1 MNSTEGRPP
10 STIGRFHRALLRL
23 LPFEFRAE
31 FGRDMEEA
39 FADER
44 EDLLAS
50 RNRTQVFR
58 FWLRTLVDFVRTAPR
73 EHWDILR
80 QDVRAGA
87 RLMARSRGFA
97 ATAIL
102 TLALGVGGS
111 TSIFSVVYGVVL
123 RPLAFPQSERV
134 VHVGWRGTEQAAAA
148 LDSVSFLEFQHLRD
162 RCRSFEVI
170 GAAQFDSLTSERGA
184 LDVRVPSPD
193 WDSPLRAGGVFRT
206 PMMASASLFTLVGAS
221 PVLGRLPDERDEEP
235 GAAPVAVLS
244 YSTWTSIYGRDPKVV
259 GRTLVRHLGDGR
271 NKLVTIVGVLAPD
284 ALKGLL
290 HNDGLEPPAVASLD
304 ADMMRTQDDAGRE
317 SMTRFLSVYA
327 RLARGVTLDGARA
340 ELEVLTP
347 SLKPGLPKTGRF
359 TKASLRA
366 NVLRDEVVRGVRE
379 PLVAFLFA
387 VLGLLLVACVN
398 VSSLVLA
405 RTISRRREF
414 AARFALGAR
423 PLRVARQLLTESA
436 ILAASGGVL
445 GVALAWAGWRA
456 FTAISPSMPRLNES
470 AIGIPALLFA
480 FAAVLLATCTS
491 ALVPALLSSRRSV
504 VDGLRRAGGAA
515 AAATG
520 LSKPLALLAAAE
532 VTVVL
537 VLLAGTGLLVNSFAR
552 LVVFDLGFDA
562 RSIVMVDIENTLPP
576 DDPSPPT
583 PLAQSVAVLTARQ
596 HAAAVVGEE
605 ITRRVAAIPGVLAV
619 GLTGDDPFGTPY
631 RYSDARIT
639 DADPPVAADRR
650 VASPTALDALG
661 LHLASGR
668 WFGRDDREG
677 VSLVAVVNQ
686 TLAKKLWNGRNP
698 VGERFLEGRRIRLV
712 VGVVGDVH
720 SFGARSQARPTFY
733 VPTTQAYPDPV
744 LLVVRKRPGATGVE
758 KLLAAE
764 LATFGPPIKA
774 GVPRQLEKIWWR
786 QLSDARFLTLVVSV
800 FSLLALAIA
809 LVGVHG
815 VLRFSVAQRTRE
827 MGLRKAL
834 GAPNSALIALVV
846 GQALRF
852 TLPACV
858 VGLVAAWAAAPA
870 IRSLLF
876 GITPTDPLT
885 LLTATLLLVA
895 AVVVA
900 SYFPARRGSAVD
912 PSLSLKCE

>member
-1 MNSTEGRPP
+1 MPNADGRAR
-10 STIGRFHRALLRL
+10 SRTRRFYRALLRL

-31 FGRDMEEA
+31 FGRDMEQT
-39 FADER
+39 FSDEQ
-44 EDLLAS
+44 EDLLVR
-50 RNRTQVFR
+50 RNRPQVYR
-58 FWLRTLVDFVRTAPR
+58 FWLRTLADFARTAPS
-73 EHWDILR
+73 EQWDILR
-80 QDVRAGA
+80 QDVRSGA
-87 RLMARSRGFA
+87 RVLARSPGFA
-97 ATAIL
+97 ITAVL
-102 TLALGVGGS
+102 TLALGIGGS

-134 VHVGWRGTEQAAAA
+134 VHVGWIGTERVAAE
-148 LDSVSFLEFQHLRD
+148 LDSVSFPEFQTLRD

-170 GAAQFDSLTSERGA
+170 GAVQSDSLTSERGTLAVRLA
-184 LDVRVPSPD
+184 LPE
-193 WDSPLRAGGVFRT
+193 WDSPLRSGPAYTT

-221 PVLGRLPDERDEEP
+221 PVLGRLPDERDEQP

-284 ALKGLL
+284 AFKGLW
-290 HNDGLEPPAVASLD
+290 HNDGPKPPAMASLD
-304 ADMMRTQDDAGRE
+304 TELMRTRDDAGRE
-317 SMTRFLSVYA
+317 SMRRFLSVYA
-327 RLARGVTLDGARA
+327 RLAPGVTLDGARA
-340 ELEVLTP
+340 ELAVLTP
-347 SLKPGLPKTGRF
+347 SLTPGLPKTDRF

-366 NVLRDEVVRGVRE
+366 NLLRDDVVRAVRD

-405 RTISRRREF
+405 RTISRRHEF

-436 ILAASGGVL
+436 ILAVSGGVL

-470 AIGIPALLFA
+470 GIGIPALLFA
-480 FAAVLLATCTS
+480 FAAVLLATCAS

-515 AAATG
+515 ASATG
-520 LSKPLALLAAAE
+520 FSKPLALLAAAE

-562 RSIVMVDIENTLPP
+562 RSIVMVDIEQTLPP
-576 DDPSPPT
+576 DDPSRAT
-583 PLAQSVAVLTARQ
+583 PAAQNVAVLTARQ
-596 HAAAVVGEE
+596 RAAAAVGEE

-631 RYSDARIT
+631 RYSDVRIA
-639 DADPPVAADRR
+639 DADPPVDAHRR

-668 WFGRDDREG
+668 WFGGDDREG
-677 VSLVAVVNQ
+677 MSLVAVVNQ
-686 TLAKKLWNGRNP
+686 TLAEKLWNGRNP
-698 VGERFLEGRRIRLV
+698 VGERFLEGRSTRQV
-712 VGVVGDVH
+712 VGVVADVH
-720 SFGARSQARPTFY
+720 WFGARREAKPTFY
-733 VPTTQAYPDPV
+733 VPTTQTYPDPV

-764 LATFGPPIKA
+764 LATLGSPIKA
-774 GVPRQLEKIWWR
+774 GAPRQLEKMWWR
-786 QLSDARFLTLVVSV
+786 QLADARFLTLVVSA

-827 MGLRKAL
+827 LGIRKAL
-834 GAPNSALIALVV
+834 GAGNSALIALVV

-885 LLTATLLLVA
+885 LVTAAVLLIA

-900 SYFPARRGSAVD
+900 AYFPARRASAVD

>member
-1 MNSTEGRPP
+1 MNSAGRRPP
-10 STIGRFHRALLRL
+10 STIGRFYRALLRL

-31 FGRDMEEA
+31 FGRDMAEA

-50 RNRTQVFR
+50 RSRTQVFR
-58 FWLRTLVDFVRTAPR
+58 FWLRTLVDFARTAPR
-73 EHWDILR
+73 EQWDILR
-80 QDVRAGA
+80 QDVRSGA
-87 RLMARSRGFA
+87 RGLARSPGFA
-97 ATAIL
+97 ITAIL
-102 TLALGVGGS
+102 TLALGIGGS

-134 VHVGWRGTEQAAAA
+134 VHVGWISNEHAAA
-148 LDSVSFLEFQHLRD
+148 LDTVSFLEFKALRD
-162 RCRSFEVI
+162 RCRSFEAI
-170 GAAQFDSLTSERGA
+170 GAAQFDSLSSEGGA
-184 LDVRVPSPD
+184 LDVRVPSPE
-193 WDSPLRAGGVFRT
+193 WDSPLRVGGVFRS
-206 PMMASASLFTLVGAS
+206 PMMASASLFALVGAS
-221 PVLGRLPDERDEEP
+221 PVVGRLPDQRDEEP

-244 YSTWTSIYGRDPKVV
+244 YSTWTSVYGRDPNVV
-259 GRTLVRHLGDGR
+259 GRTLVRHTGDGR

-284 ALKGLL
+284 AFKGLSRD
-290 HNDGLEPPAVASLD
+290 DGPEPPAVASLD
-304 ADMMRTQDDAGRE
+304 TDMLRTRDNAGRE
-317 SMTRFLSVYA
+317 SMTRFLSVHA
-327 RLARGVTLDGARA
+327 RLARGVTLDSARA
-340 ELEVLTP
+340 ELAVLTP
-347 SLKPGLPKTGRF
+347 SLASGLPKTDWY

-366 NVLRDEVVRGVRE
+366 NLLRDEVVRDVRE

-405 RTISRRREF
+405 RTISRRHEF

-436 ILAASGGVL
+436 ILAGSGGVL

-456 FTAISPSMPRLNES
+456 FTAISPPMPRLDES
-470 AIGIPALLFA
+470 GIGLPALLFA
-480 FAAVLLATCTS
+480 LVAVLLATCVS
-491 ALVPALLSSRRSV
+491 ALVPAWLSSRRGV
-504 VDGLRRAGGAA
+504 ADGLRRAGGAA

-520 LSKPLALLAAAE
+520 FSRPLALLAAAE

-552 LVVFDLGFDA
+552 LVMFDLGFDA

-576 DDPSPPT
+576 DDSSRAT
-583 PLAQSVAVLTARQ
+583 PAAQNVAVLTARQ
-596 HAAAVVGEE
+596 YAAAAVGEE
-605 ITRRVAAIPGVLAV
+605 IMHRVAAIPGVLAV

-631 RYSDARIT
+631 RYSDVRIA
-639 DADPPVAADRR
+639 DAAPPVDADRR

-668 WFGRDDREG
+668 WFGREDREG
-677 VSLVAVVNQ
+677 MSLVAVVNQ
-686 TLAKKLWNGRNP
+686 ALAKKLWNGRNP

-720 SFGARSQARPTFY
+720 CFGARSQARPTFY
-733 VPTTQAYPDPV
+733 VPTIQIYPDPV

-764 LATFGPPIKA
+764 LAKLGPPIKA
-774 GVPRQLEKIWWR
+774 GVPRQLEKMWWR
-786 QLSDARFLTLVVSV
+786 QLSEARFLTLVVSV

-827 MGLRKAL
+827 MGIRKAL
-834 GAPNSALIALVV
+834 GATDADLVTLV
-846 GQALRF
+846 IGQALRF
-852 TLPACV
+852 TLPACLA
-858 VGLVAAWAAAPA
+858 GLVAAWAAAPA

-885 LLTATLLLVA
+885 LLTAALLLVV

-900 SYFPARRGSAVD
+900 AYFPARRASAVD

>member
-1 MNSTEGRPP
+1 
-10 STIGRFHRALLRL
+10 
-23 LPFEFRAE
+23 
-31 FGRDMEEA
+31 
-39 FADER
+39 
-44 EDLLAS
+44 
-50 RNRTQVFR
+50 
-58 FWLRTLVDFVRTAPR
+58 
-73 EHWDILR
+73 
-80 QDVRAGA
+80 
-87 RLMARSRGFA
+87 
-97 ATAIL
+97 
-102 TLALGVGGS
+102 
-111 TSIFSVVYGVVL
+111 
-123 RPLAFPQSERV
+123 
-134 VHVGWRGTEQAAAA
+134 
-148 LDSVSFLEFQHLRD
+148 
-162 RCRSFEVI
+162 
-170 GAAQFDSLTSERGA
+170 
-184 LDVRVPSPD
+184 
-193 WDSPLRAGGVFRT
+193 
-206 PMMASASLFTLVGAS
+206 MMASASLFTLVGAS

-244 YSTWTSIYGRDPKVV
+244 YSTWTSVYGRDPKVV

-284 ALKGLL
+284 AFKGLL
-290 HNDGLEPPAVASLD
+290 HNDGPEPPAVASLD
-304 ADMMRTQDDAGRE
+304 TDTMRTRDEAGRE
-317 SMTRFLSVYA
+317 SMTRFLSVDA
-327 RLARGVTLDGARA
+327 RLAPGVTLDGARA
-340 ELEVLTP
+340 ELAALTTE
-347 SLKPGLPKTGRF
+347 LEPGLPKTDRF
-359 TKASLRA
+359 TKAYLRA
-366 NVLRDEVVRGVRE
+366 NLRRDEVVRDVRD
-379 PLVAFLFA
+379 PLVAFLCA

-405 RTISRRREF
+405 RTISRRHEF

-436 ILAASGGVL
+436 ILAVSGGVL

-470 AIGIPALLFA
+470 GIGIPALLFA
-480 FAAVLLATCTS
+480 FAAVLVATCTS

-520 LSKPLALLAAAE
+520 FSAPLAVLAAAE

-562 RSIVMVDIENTLPP
+562 RSIVMVDIEHTLPP
-576 DDPSPPT
+576 DDPSRPT
-583 PLAQSVAVLTARQ
+583 PAAQDVAVLTARQ
-596 HAAAVVGEE
+596 HAAAAVGEE

-631 RYSDARIT
+631 RYSDARIA
-639 DADPPVAADRR
+639 DADPPVDADWRI
-650 VASPTALDALG
+650 ASPTALDALG

-668 WFGRDDREG
+668 WFGRDDRDG
-677 VSLVAVVNQ
+677 MALVAVVNQ
-686 TLAKKLWNGRNP
+686 TLAKKLWPGRNP
-698 VGERFLEGRRIRLV
+698 VGERFLEGSPHR
-712 VGVVGDVH
+712 G
-720 SFGARSQARPTFY
+720 RSSALWPTFIRSA
-733 VPTTQAYPDPV
+733 PAERRGRPSTSRRRRHIPIPSCWSCAS
-744 LLVVRKRPGATGVE
+744 VRERRE
-758 KLLAAE
+758 SRSCWRAE
-764 LATFGPPIKA
+764 LATLGSPIKA
-774 GVPRQLEKIWWR
+774 GVPRQLEKMWWR
-786 QLSDARFLTLVVSV
+786 QLADARFLTLVVSV

-827 MGLRKAL
+827 MGIRKAL
-834 GAPNSALIALVV
+834 GAGNSALIALVV

-885 LLTATLLLVA
+885 LVTAAVLLVA

-900 SYFPARRGSAVD
+900 AYFPARRASAVD
-912 PSLSLKCE
+912 PSLSLRCE